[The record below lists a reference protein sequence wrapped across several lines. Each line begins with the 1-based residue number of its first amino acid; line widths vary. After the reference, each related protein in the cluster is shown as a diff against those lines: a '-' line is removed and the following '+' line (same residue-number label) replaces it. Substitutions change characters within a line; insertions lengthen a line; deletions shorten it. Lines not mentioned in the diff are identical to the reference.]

1 MMAQLTNP
9 TTETI
14 TPKFRIR
21 KGDTVKVISG
31 KEKGKT
37 GQVLEVDPEKQKVYI
52 EKINLIKR
60 HTKPSQKRRQGGI
73 IEKEGPLHIAK
84 VMLVCR
90 GCGKATRT
98 GMRILE
104 DGKKMRYCKQCGEIV
119 DKT

>member
-1 MMAQLTNP
+1 MAQLTNP
-9 TTETI
+9 NI
-14 TPKFRIR
+14 GMIAPKFRIR

-37 GQVLEVDPEKQKVYI
+37 GQILEVDLEKQRVYI
-52 EKINLIKR
+52 EKINIVKR

-90 GCGKATRT
+90 ACGKASRT
-98 GMRILE
+98 GMKILD

>member
-1 MMAQLTNP
+1 MAQLNNQGIGM
-9 TTETI
+9 I

-37 GQVLEVDPEKQKVYI
+37 GQVLEVDTEKRKVYI
-52 EKINLIKR
+52 EKINIIKR

-73 IEKEGPLHIAK
+73 IEKEGPMHIAK

-90 GCGKATRT
+90 GCGKASRT
-98 GMRILE
+98 GIRFLD

>member
-1 MMAQLTNP
+1 MGQLANQSQGMV
-9 TTETI
+9 I
-14 TPKFRIR
+14 PKFKIR

-37 GQVLEVDPEKQKVYI
+37 GQVLQVDPENQRVYI
-52 EKINLIKR
+52 EKINLIKK

-90 GCGKATRT
+90 GCGKAARA
-98 GMRILE
+98 GMKILD
-104 DGKKMRYCKQCGEIV
+104 DGKKMRYCKKCGEII